1 MPAEPF
7 DIHGEGISAVGADA
21 GVLVAFAGPGDARMF
36 RRRAVRMR
44 PDGASE
50 PIEMLVA
57 ELDGVRTYLRRDAC
71 GRLQVV
77 VTHLDLQP

>member
-7 DIHGEGISAVGADA
+7 DIQGEGITAVGSGS
-21 GVLVAFAGPGDARMF
+21 GVLVAFAGAGEPRMF
-36 RRRAVRMR
+36 RRRAVRMHA
-44 PDGASE
+44 DGSTE

-71 GRLQVV
+71 GRLDVV
-77 VTHLDLQP
+77 VSRLDLQP

>member
-7 DIHGEGISAVGADA
+7 DIQGEGISAVGADA
-21 GVLVAFAGPGDARMF
+21 GVLVSFAGAGDARMF
-36 RRRAVRMR
+36 RRRAHRMHAS
-44 PDGASE
+44 GSSE

-57 ELDGVRTYLRRDAC
+57 EFDGVRTYLRRDAC

-77 VTHLDLQP
+77 VTRLDLQP